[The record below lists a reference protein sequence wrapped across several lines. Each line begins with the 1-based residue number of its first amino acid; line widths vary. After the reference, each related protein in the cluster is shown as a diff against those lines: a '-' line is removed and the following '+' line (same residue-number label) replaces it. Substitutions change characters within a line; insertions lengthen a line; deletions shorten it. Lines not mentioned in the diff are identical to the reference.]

1 MVLDEMYQKKILS
14 LINKTMKTDEI
25 SSPELDHQI
34 WGYENEDEFKHGHR
48 AGFLFGL
55 IIGDYMST
63 YSKFP
68 PKDELFEIKEILE
81 SHISEIKSSVLDHY
95 FFYRG

>member
-1 MVLDEMYQKKILS
+1 MVLDERYQKKILS

-34 WGYENEDEFKHGHR
+34 WGYENEYEFKHGHR

-63 YSKFP
+63 YNKFP
-68 PKDELFEIKEILE
+68 PKDDLFEIKKILE
-81 SHISEIKSSVLDHY
+81 SHIDDIKSSVLDQY
-95 FFYRG
+95 FFYKS

>member
-25 SSPELDHQI
+25 SSPELDQKI
-34 WGYENEDEFKHGHR
+34 CGYENEDEFKHGHR

-63 YSKFP
+63 YNKFP
-68 PKDELFEIKEILE
+68 PKDDLFEIKKILE
-81 SHISEIKSSVLDHY
+81 SRIDDIKSSVLDQY
-95 FFYRG
+95 FFYKS